1 MDYDERKTKV
11 LKAFEVEDKRE
22 AAYKLIVR
30 QVYGFCHIT
39 KNETDNLCAFDF
51 LIQGLNKNLKIEIK
65 VDAYPKVTHN
75 LFIEVQSY
83 YGKPSGIMTSK
94 ADYLLYITNSNLL
107 YSFSL
112 SKLKALIDG
121 YPLKGSCEGCQGVLL
136 SEYDIEEYFVGCIF
150 LKNGC
155 IDSITIKADRAFY
168 FRDI

>member
-1 MDYDERKTKV
+1 MDYDERETKV

-22 AAYKLIVR
+22 AAYKFIVR
-30 QVYGFCHIT
+30 QVYGFNHIE

-94 ADYLLYITNSNLL
+94 ADYVLYITNTNLL
-107 YSFSL
+107 YSFPL
-112 SKLKALIDG
+112 SELKELIKDK
-121 YPLKGSCEGCQGVLL
+121 PLINSCEGCKGILISEFEVERYCVGSLHLKPNGV
-136 SEYDIEEYFVGCIF
+136 
-150 LKNGC
+150 
-155 IDSITIKADRAFY
+155 IDSISIKPDRDLF
-168 FRDI
+168 F